1 MFDELF
7 DTTPKDKFEDII
19 FHANRNVVS
28 KKLDLLIEEKAI
40 IELLL
45 EEKIVD
51 DLDKLINQYKF
62 NNLDKVEARMNDLYI
77 ETTAN
82 ILTECE

>member
-1 MFDELF
+1 MFDSLF

-19 FHANRNVVS
+19 FNANRNIVS